1 MLIINGK
8 SELSSTMRERELS
21 SLIDWL
27 ISISRSMSSASEAK
41 GLSETSESST
51 IRQKGPHHLIRL
63 HFHVEPSYPTRI
75 LNQLEVQEEVFS
87 DMPHLIFSRSFQ
99 IIDQH

>member
-27 ISISRSMSSASEAK
+27 ISRSMSSASEAK
-41 GLSETSESST
+41 GLCETSESST

-63 HFHVEPSYPTRI
+63 HFHVEPSYSTRI